1 MKITEVKLMTKFLG
15 VVESGRFRILEPKE
29 HCCAV
34 RLTQLIKPKLLDEE
48 AIEKHQIDLS
58 KDEGMAMI
66 VEGALGREE
75 LWIYEAKVVDR
86 GGPILSEVVRKIFI
100 GG

>member
-1 MKITEVKLMTKFLG
+1 MDPEKFVTILQGWSRGIRLKILAT
-15 VVESGRFRILEPKE
+15 ID

-34 RLTQLIKPKLLDEE
+34 RQNRLIKPKLLDETT
-48 AIEKHQIDLS
+48 IEKHQIDLS

-86 GGPILSEVVRKIFI
+86 GGPILSEVVRKVFI
-100 GG
+100 GE